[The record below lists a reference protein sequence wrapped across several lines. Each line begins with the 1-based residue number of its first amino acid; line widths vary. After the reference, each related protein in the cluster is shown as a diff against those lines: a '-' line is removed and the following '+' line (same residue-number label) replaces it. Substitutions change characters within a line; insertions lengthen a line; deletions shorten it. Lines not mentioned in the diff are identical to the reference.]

1 MNPALEKLVKYLRL
15 EESRGYDDGAVLGG
29 LAKMLEPWRGEAREA
44 GVSEAVLQ
52 LVVSRLRDYGR
63 LTPASRAETLTGLW
77 KRLEEAYP
85 ELRPAAAV
93 PAAPAPSEPQLRA
106 AAVDPVESFDAT
118 IDDHED
124 EEDERPDVAGAGQE
138 TDAVR

>member
-52 LVVSRLRDYGR
+52 VVVSRLQDYGR
-63 LTPASRAETLTGLW
+63 LTPASRAE
-77 KRLEEAYP
+77 
-85 ELRPAAAV
+85 AV
-93 PAAPAPSEPQLRA
+93 AGRGGAGPTRHAPAPPTRGGLLPA
-106 AAVDPVESFDAT
+106 ASTVL
-118 IDDHED
+118 
-124 EEDERPDVAGAGQE
+124 
-138 TDAVR
+138 

>member
-1 MNPALEKLVKYLRL
+1 MNPAVEKLVKYLRL

-52 LVVSRLRDYGR
+52 VVVSRLQDYGR
-63 LTPASRAETLTGLW
+63 LTPASRSETLRGLW

-85 ELRPAAAV
+85 ELRPPPAASAPP
-93 PAAPAPSEPQLRA
+93 PAAPPP
-106 AAVDPVESFDAT
+106 PPPPPHPT
-118 IDDHED
+118 
-124 EEDERPDVAGAGQE
+124 P
-138 TDAVR
+138 